1 MLKQPMPVV
10 MDPGGRRDD
19 SGDCFARWANL
30 SHVLSSCTVGQIKAL
45 CVDVG
50 WFAAP
55 EQAQISV
62 KARALKK

>member
-1 MLKQPMPVV
+1 LFGPTIEFLP
-10 MDPGGRRDD
+10 
-19 SGDCFARWANL
+19 SL
-30 SHVLSSCTVGQIKAL
+30 VGQIKAL